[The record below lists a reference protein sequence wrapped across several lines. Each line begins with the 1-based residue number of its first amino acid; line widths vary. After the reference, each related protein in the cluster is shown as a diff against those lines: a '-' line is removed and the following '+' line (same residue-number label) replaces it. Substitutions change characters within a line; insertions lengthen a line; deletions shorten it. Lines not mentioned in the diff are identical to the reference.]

1 MKSLVSFVLR
11 FNLDF
16 LSVLIIGDECRG
28 IEDKCAL
35 NRAANLLPRVL
46 FIVEL
51 ESHDKYDHLL
61 NVYTHMS
68 CLFQSLQIVWA
79 TRRINFE
86 GNFPYAYE
94 KMVFS
99 RNIYL
104 VWSVDD

>member
-1 MKSLVSFVLR
+1 MWIDISNRQLDQDFEDTETFIRFYMPFHQHYMQSFIGFVLR

-51 ESHDKYDHLL
+51 ESHHKNDHLV

-68 CLFQSLQIVWA
+68 CLFQSLQIV
-79 TRRINFE
+79 
-86 GNFPYAYE
+86 
-94 KMVFS
+94 
-99 RNIYL
+99 
-104 VWSVDD
+104 